1 MFDDPLHHARPPS
14 WVNPPPRNK
23 YDLVIVGGGTAGIAA
38 AREAA
43 TLGKSIAIIE
53 RHRLGGRRLNYGI
66 ALETLAEVARK
77 RAAVH
82 CSASDDRGAQSTA
95 LAEALDL
102 ARRRRVAFARS
113 IGAWRLTASG
123 VDVHFGEAKFTGR
136 DTIDVNG
143 ATLRFERAIVA
154 VGRAIALPTIDG
166 IDTTNV
172 RTLDNFF
179 DFEQPP
185 HRLAVVGG
193 GATGCAIAQ
202 IMRTFGSEVH
212 LISAESK
219 LFADHEPFVEQRLG
233 EALASDGIH
242 VMSGA
247 KVLQVGRTGGAK
259 SLLVDVDSQKR
270 KILVDEVLVISED
283 SQRLNELQLAA
294 AGVEHNVR
302 GVAVTS
308 RLQTTTAAIFAAGE
322 VCDLPTSRQASS
334 AMGTLSARN
343 ALASSP
349 QRFDPSIV
357 PRIELTRPQVA
368 RVGLLL
374 AEAVRRGIEVETS
387 QLPLYVA
394 DRDVAE
400 GVTVHVDASTGLL
413 VGATVVAA
421 DAAQRIAPLAL
432 ALAERLPASRLPIY

>member
-1 MFDDPLHHARPPS
+1 MFDDLLHHARPPA
-14 WVNPPPRNK
+14 WVNPTPRSK

-43 TLGKSIAIIE
+43 TLGKSVAIVE

-77 RAAVH
+77 KAAVH
-82 CSASDDRGAQSTA
+82 CSAGSDRGAQSTA
-95 LAEALDL
+95 LTEALGL
-102 ARRRRVAFARS
+102 AQRRRGAVARS

-123 VDVHFGEAKFTGR
+123 VDVYFGEAKFNGR
-136 DTIDVNG
+136 DSIDVNG

-154 VGRAIALPTIDG
+154 VGRAIALPNIDG
-166 IDTTNV
+166 LDASNV

-179 DFEQPP
+179 DLEQLP
-185 HRLAVVGG
+185 HRLAIVGG
-193 GATGCAIAQ
+193 RATGCAIAQ

-212 LISAESK
+212 LITAESK

-247 KVLQVGRTGGAK
+247 TVLQVGRTGGAK
-259 SLLVDVDSQKR
+259 SLLVDVEGQRR
-270 KILVDEVLVISED
+270 KILVDEILVIADD

-294 AGVEHNVR
+294 AGVEHNAR
-302 GVAVTS
+302 GVTVTS
-308 RLQTTTAAIFAAGE
+308 RLQTSNAAIFAAGE
-322 VCDLPTSRQASS
+322 VCDLPTTWEASS

-343 ALASSP
+343 AMGRNP
-349 QRFDPSIV
+349 QRFNPSIV
-357 PRIELTRPQVA
+357 PHVEPTRPQVA

-387 QLPLYVA
+387 RIPICITDQ
-394 DRDVAE
+394 DVAE
-400 GVTVHVDASTGLL
+400 GVTLQVDRSSGLL
-413 VGATVVAA
+413 IGATVIAS
-421 DAAQRIAPLAL
+421 DATQRIAPLAL
-432 ALAERLPASRLPIY
+432 ALAERLPACRLSIY